1 MRLPPSWRL
10 VGRAR
15 ARLIGRA
22 RARLCAGCCGIGGV
36 VAGVLGALCRLL
48 RGLSVSVARLW
59 CFGDARQTHIME
71 RFTGHGSNALDSE
84 ALH

>member
-22 RARLCAGCCGIGGV
+22 RARMYGGVAVCLGVGLACAQVCAGV
-36 VAGVLGALCRLL
+36 VGWAVLL
-48 RGLSVSVARLW
+48 RGLSVSVRVVASR
-59 CFGDARQTHIME
+59 
-71 RFTGHGSNALDSE
+71 
-84 ALH
+84 

>member
-22 RARLCAGCCGIGGV
+22 RARMCVGLWGRAV
-36 VAGVLGALCRLL
+36 LL
-48 RGLSVSVARLW
+48 RGLSVNVAQLW
-59 CFGDARQTHIME
+59 CFGGVRQPHIIE
-71 RFTGHGSNALDSE
+71 RSTRCGSNALDSE

>member
-22 RARLCAGCCGIGGV
+22 RARMYGV
-36 VAGVLGALCRLL
+36 VAVCLGVGLACVHVCAGLLWGRAVLLRVLSVNVARRGALVMR
-48 RGLSVSVARLW
+48 
-59 CFGDARQTHIME
+59 
-71 RFTGHGSNALDSE
+71 GSNALDGE